1 MASLFADTLAQA
13 SANQLKTGTKEAI
26 DWFRKQALS
35 IKKVDRQQILGQNMP
50 FKRQQMLN
58 EKSIGKMYMFVYD
71 AKTKNLPYF
80 DAFPLIFPIEFY
92 GESFLGINLHYLP
105 PKTRALLMDALYTL
119 INNQKYDQTTL
130 LKMSYQILSKA
141 GRFKWFKPCVK
152 KYLFSQVGSPFIY
165 ISPDEWDF
173 ALMLPTE
180 NFQGASKQKVFK
192 DSLSMV

>member
-1 MASLFADTLAQA
+1 MATLYQSILDNKSPAD
-13 SANQLKTGTKEAI
+13 LKAGTQEAI

-35 IKKVDRQQILGQNMP
+35 VRNINKQQILGANMP
-50 FKRQQMLN
+50 FKRFQMLT

-92 GESFLGINLHYLP
+92 GDSFLGINLHYLP
-105 PKTRALLMDALYTL
+105 PRTRALLMDALYDT
-119 INNQKYDQTTL
+119 INNKKFDNTTIM
-130 LKMSYQILSKA
+130 KISYQILNKA
-141 GRFKWFKPCVK
+141 SRFKWFKPCIK

-165 ISPDEWDF
+165 VSPDEWDF

-180 NFQGASKQKVFK
+180 NFQGATKQRVFK
-192 DSLSMV
+192 DSLSVV

>member
-1 MASLFADTLAQA
+1 MASLFQSVLDKA
-13 SANQLKTGTKEAI
+13 SANDLQTGTKEAI

-35 IKKVDRQQILGQNMP
+35 VKKVDKQQILGANMP
-50 FKRQQMLN
+50 FKRMQMLN

-92 GESFLGINLHYLP
+92 GDSFLGINLHYLP
-105 PKTRALLMDALYTL
+105 PRTRALLMDALYNT
-119 INNQKYDQTTL
+119 INNKKYDNTTIM
-130 LKMSYQILSKA
+130 KISYQILNRA

-165 ISPDEWDF
+165 VSPDEWDF

-180 NFQGASKQKVFK
+180 NFQGASKQKVFN
-192 DSLSMV
+192 DSLSKV